1 MLTLGDMCAEPD
13 FSLRS
18 VDGSPSGADRVVDAV
33 RVLGA
38 TSWDRDPLVDVGDE
52 LVVIRPF
59 GDGPADRQPGK
70 GRGEAKEAA
79 ERLLRELARQRAT
92 ALVVAVDR
100 HGAASVPAAIRI
112 SAARLNLPLLTTT
125 KSLQQWSELAPRLR
139 EYRRRHAEWQAE
151 QLAALLNRL
160 PDRLDDADV
169 AVMQRVADWL
179 AAALEGEVL
188 VSDPQRGVLAASPTT
203 APGTF
208 APLLMAR
215 SVEPSGAASPNT
227 RFVPLAGAGSGTVLA
242 VTARRPFDDAGTDL
256 MRHAAKVLGLID
268 QADRRHHQVADAER
282 ELKLSAFQLLMIG
295 EEAAAQRVLAPLAP
309 GLLDMESVRV
319 YVIDCGDEDRE
330 ITARLA
336 ERAVADHALMVRC
349 PAFNHL
355 IVLDPARDG
364 APGNAYDFSDLPSGT
379 TSGTPSETA
388 EALRRIVTSLPSHRM
403 GGSRVRE
410 LGEVADAYEEAR
422 NALAQASRLP
432 DRVALGEDRMHL
444 VDVLPPKTAR
454 RWAGTLLH
462 PLLTLP
468 MSRRDQLLRTLDLGL
483 EVRHKAAG
491 RLLGIHR
498 NTVTHRMNTC
508 FDLLGLD
515 RDSVLNQIVVSAAL
529 KIVIAHGHDDL
540 STDPEADFVA
550 MMSVPEVRAWAESF
564 LSPLRDDP
572 RDLPRT
578 LRAWLENDTHV
589 ESTATALDI
598 SPVTVRAH
606 LRTAAPLIQRELT
619 LDLYGNSLP
628 DDDEHVLS
636 GVRPLAF
643 ALHTTTGRPL
653 LPSRPVHG

>member
-13 FSLRS
+13 FSLRI
-18 VDGSPSGADRVVDAV
+18 VDGSPPAADRVVDAV
-33 RVLGA
+33 RVLPG
-38 TSWDRDPLVDVGDE
+38 TSWERDPLADVGDE

-59 GDGPADRQPGK
+59 ADGLADRQSGNGK
-70 GRGEAKEAA
+70 SKAREAA
-79 ERLLRELARQRAT
+79 ERLLRELARQRAA

-100 HGAASVPAAIRI
+100 HGAAAVPAAIRV
-112 SAARLNLPLLTTT
+112 SAARLSLPLLTTT
-125 KSLQQWSELAPRLR
+125 KSLQQWSELAPRVR

-160 PDRLDDADV
+160 PDRLDDADA

-188 VSDPQRGVLAASPTT
+188 VSDPQRGVLAASPAT

-208 APLLMAR
+208 APLLVGR
-215 SVEPSGAASPNT
+215 SVEPPGAVTPNT
-227 RFVPLAGAGSGTVLA
+227 RFVPLAGAGSGAVLA
-242 VTARRPFDDAGTDL
+242 VTASRPFDDAGTDL
-256 MRHAAKVLGLID
+256 TRHAAKVLGLID
-268 QADRRHHQVADAER
+268 QAGRRHHQVADSER
-282 ELKLSAFQLLMIG
+282 QLRLSAFQLLMIG
-295 EEAAAQRVLAPLAP
+295 EEAAAQRVMAPLAP
-309 GLLDMESVRV
+309 GLLDMESLRV
-319 YVIDCGDEDRE
+319 YVIDCADEDRE

-355 IVLDPARDG
+355 IILDPARDG
-364 APGNAYDFSDLPSGT
+364 APGNTYDPSGLPL
-379 TSGTPSETA
+379 TSPSETA
-388 EALRRIVTSLPSHRM
+388 EELRRIVTSLSSHRM
-403 GGSRVRE
+403 GGSRVCQ

-491 RLLGIHR
+491 RLLGVHR

-515 RDSVLNQIVVSAAL
+515 RDRVLNQIAVSTAL
-529 KIVIAHGHDDL
+529 KIVMAHGHDDL
-540 STDPEADFVA
+540 SADPEADFAA
-550 MMSVPEVRAWAESF
+550 MVSVPEVRAWAESF
-564 LSPLRDDP
+564 LRPLKDDP

-589 ESTATALDI
+589 ESTATALGI

-619 LDLYGNSLP
+619 LDLDGDTLP
-628 DDDEHVLS
+628 DDDDHVLS

-643 ALHTTTGRPL
+643 ALHATTGRPL

>member
-13 FSLRS
+13 FSLRI
-18 VDGSPSGADRVVDAV
+18 VDGSPPAADRVVDAV
-33 RVLGA
+33 RVLPA
-38 TSWDRDPLVDVGDE
+38 TSWDRDPLGDVGDE

-59 GDGPADRQPGK
+59 GDGPADRQSGK
-70 GRGEAKEAA
+70 DKAKEAA

-92 ALVVAVDR
+92 ALVVAVGR

-179 AAALEGEVL
+179 AAALEGDVL
-188 VSDPQRGVLAASPTT
+188 VSDPQRGVLAASPAT

-208 APLLMAR
+208 APLLVGR
-215 SVEPSGAASPNT
+215 SVEPSRAPSPNT
-227 RFVPLAGAGSGTVLA
+227 TFVPLAGAGSGTVLA

-256 MRHAAKVLGLID
+256 TRHAAKVLGLID
-268 QADRRHHQVADAER
+268 QAGRRHHQVAYAER
-282 ELKLSAFQLLMIG
+282 ELKLSAFQLLMVG
-295 EEAAAQRVLAPLAP
+295 EEAAAQRVMTPLAP

-319 YVIDCGDEDRE
+319 YVIDCADEDRE
-330 ITARLA
+330 IAARLG
-336 ERAVADHALMVRC
+336 ERAVADHALLVRC

-364 APGNAYDFSDLPSGT
+364 APGNTYDPSDMPSGT

-432 DRVALGEDRMHL
+432 DRVALAEDRMHL

-491 RLLGIHR
+491 RLLGVHR

-515 RDSVLNQIVVSAAL
+515 RDRVLNQIVVSTAL

-550 MMSVPEVRAWAESF
+550 MVSVPEVRAWAESF
-564 LSPLRDDP
+564 LRPLKDDP

-589 ESTATALDI
+589 ESAATALDI

-619 LDLYGNSLP
+619 LDLDGETLP

-643 ALHTTTGRPL
+643 ALHATTGRPL

>member
-13 FSLRS
+13 FSLRI
-18 VDGSPSGADRVVDAV
+18 VDGSPPAADRVVDAV
-33 RVLGA
+33 RVLPG
-38 TSWDRDPLVDVGDE
+38 TSWHRDPLGDAGDE

-59 GDGPADRQPGK
+59 GDGPADRQSGK
-70 GRGEAKEAA
+70 DQAKQAA

-188 VSDPQRGVLAASPTT
+188 VSDPQRGVLAASPAT

-215 SVEPSGAASPNT
+215 SVEPSGAPSPNT

-256 MRHAAKVLGLID
+256 TRHAAKVLGLID
-268 QADRRHHQVADAER
+268 QAGRRHHQVADAER

-295 EEAAAQRVLAPLAP
+295 EEAAAQRVMAPLAP
-309 GLLDMESVRV
+309 GLLDMEFVRV
-319 YVIDCGDEDRE
+319 YVIDCADEDRE
-330 ITARLA
+330 ITARLG
-336 ERAVADHALMVRC
+336 ERAVADHALLVRC

-355 IVLDPARDG
+355 IVIDPARDG
-364 APGNAYDFSDLPSGT
+364 APGNTYDTSAMPSGM

-410 LGEVADAYEEAR
+410 LGGVADAYEEAR

-432 DRVALGEDRMHL
+432 DRVALAEDRMHL

-498 NTVTHRMNTC
+498 NTVTHRMNSC

-550 MMSVPEVRAWAESF
+550 MVSVPEVRAWAESF
-564 LSPLRDDP
+564 LHPLKDDP

-598 SPVTVRAH
+598 SPATVRAH

-619 LDLYGNSLP
+619 LDLDGDSLP

-643 ALHTTTGRPL
+643 ALHATTGRPL

>member
-1 MLTLGDMCAEPD
+1 MCAEPD
-13 FSLRS
+13 FSLRI
-18 VDGSPSGADRVVDAV
+18 VDGSPPAADRVVDAV
-33 RVLGA
+33 RVLPG
-38 TSWDRDPLVDVGDE
+38 TSWERDPLADVGDE

-59 GDGPADRQPGK
+59 ADGPADRQSGTGNGK
-70 GRGEAKEAA
+70 GKAREAA

-100 HGAASVPAAIRI
+100 HGAAAVPAAIRV
-112 SAARLNLPLLTTT
+112 SAARLSLPLLTTT
-125 KSLQQWSELAPRLR
+125 KSLQQWSELAPRVR

-160 PDRLDDADV
+160 PDRLEAADA
-169 AVMQRVADWL
+169 AVMQHVADWL

-188 VSDPQRGVLAASPTT
+188 VSDPQRGVLAASPAT
-203 APGTF
+203 AAGTF
-208 APLLMAR
+208 APLLVGR
-215 SVEPSGAASPNT
+215 SVEPSGAVSPNT
-227 RFVPLAGAGSGTVLA
+227 RFVPLAGAGSGAVLA
-242 VTARRPFDDAGTDL
+242 VTASRPFDDAGTDL
-256 MRHAAKVLGLID
+256 TRHAAKVLGLID
-268 QADRRHHQVADAER
+268 QAGRRHHQVADSER
-282 ELKLSAFQLLMIG
+282 QLRLSAFQLLMIG
-295 EEAAAQRVLAPLAP
+295 EEAAAQRVMAPLAP
-309 GLLDMESVRV
+309 GLLDMESLRV
-319 YVIDCGDEDRE
+319 YVIDCADEDRE

-364 APGNAYDFSDLPSGT
+364 ASGNTYDPSGLPL
-379 TSGTPSETA
+379 STPSETA
-388 EALRRIVTSLPSHRM
+388 EELRRIVTSLSSHRM
-403 GGSRVRE
+403 GGSRVRQ

-491 RLLGIHR
+491 RLLGVHR

-515 RDSVLNQIVVSAAL
+515 RDRVLNQIAVSTAL
-529 KIVIAHGHDDL
+529 KIVMAHGHDDL
-540 STDPEADFVA
+540 SADPEADFAA
-550 MMSVPEVRAWAESF
+550 MVSVPEVRAWAESF
-564 LSPLRDDP
+564 LRPLKDDP

-589 ESTATALDI
+589 ESTATALGI

-619 LDLYGNSLP
+619 LDLDGDTLP
-628 DDDEHVLS
+628 DDDDHVLS

-643 ALHTTTGRPL
+643 ALHATTGRPH
-653 LPSRPVHG
+653 LPSRPVHA

>member
-1 MLTLGDMCAEPD
+1 MLTLGDLCAEPD
-13 FSLRS
+13 FSLRV
-18 VDGSPSGADRVVDAV
+18 VDGSPPAADRVVDAV
-33 RVLGA
+33 RVLPG
-38 TSWDRDPLVDVGDE
+38 TSWDRDPLGDVGDE

-59 GDGPADRQPGK
+59 GDGPADRQWGK
-70 GRGEAKEAA
+70 DAA
-79 ERLLRELARQRAT
+79 ERLVRELARQRAT
-92 ALVVAVDR
+92 ALVVAVGR
-100 HGAASVPAAIRI
+100 HGAAAVPAAIRV
-112 SAARLNLPLLTTT
+112 SAGRRNVPLLTTT
-125 KSLQQWSELAPRLR
+125 KTLQEWSDLAPRLR

-160 PDRLDDADV
+160 PDRLADADV
-169 AVMQRVADWL
+169 TVMQRVADWL
-179 AAALEGEVL
+179 AAALEAEVL
-188 VSDPQRGVLAASPTT
+188 VSDPQRGVLAASPET

-208 APLLMAR
+208 APLLVGR
-215 SVEPSGAASPNT
+215 SVEPSGALSPNT
-227 RFVPLAGAGSGTVLA
+227 RFVPLAGGGSGTVLA
-242 VTARRPFDDAGTDL
+242 VAASRPFDDAGTDL
-256 MRHAAKVLGLID
+256 TRHAAKVLGLID
-268 QADRRHHQVADAER
+268 QAGRRHHQVAYAER
-282 ELKLSAFQLLMIG
+282 ELRLSAFQLLMIG
-295 EEAAAQRVLAPLAP
+295 EEAAAQRVMAPLAP
-309 GLLDMESVRV
+309 GLLDMESIRV
-319 YVIDCGDEDRE
+319 YVIDCAEEDRE
-330 ITARLA
+330 ITARLG
-336 ERAVADHALMVRC
+336 ERAVADHALLVRC

-355 IVLDPARDG
+355 IVVDLARDG
-364 APGNAYDFSDLPSGT
+364 DPGKSYEPGNPYDPSD
-379 TSGTPSETA
+379 TA
-388 EALRRIVTSLPSHRM
+388 EALRRIVASLPSHRM
-403 GGSRVRE
+403 GGSRTHE

-422 NALAQASRLP
+422 TALAVAGQLP
-432 DRVALGEDRMHL
+432 DRVALAEERMHL

-483 EVRHKAAG
+483 ELRHKAAG

-498 NTVTHRMNTC
+498 NTVTHRITTC

-515 RDSVLNQIVVSAAL
+515 RDRVLNQVVVSAAL

-550 MMSVPEVRAWAESF
+550 MVSVSEVRAWAESF
-564 LSPLRDDP
+564 LRPLTDDP

-619 LDLYGNSLP
+619 LDLDADSLP
-628 DDDEHVLS
+628 DTDEHVLS

-643 ALHTTTGRPL
+643 ALHATTGRPL
-653 LPSRPVHG
+653 LPGRPVHG

>member
-1 MLTLGDMCAEPD
+1 MLTLGDLCAEPD
-13 FSLRS
+13 FSLRV
-18 VDGSPSGADRVVDAV
+18 VDGSPPAADRVVDAV
-33 RVLGA
+33 RVLPG
-38 TSWDRDPLVDVGDE
+38 TSWDRDPLGDVSDE

-59 GDGPADRQPGK
+59 GDGPADRQWGK
-70 GRGEAKEAA
+70 DAA

-100 HGAASVPAAIRI
+100 HGASAVPAAIRV
-112 SAARLNLPLLTTT
+112 SAGRRNVPLLTTT
-125 KSLQQWSELAPRLR
+125 KTLQEWSDLAPRLR

-160 PDRLDDADV
+160 PDRLADADV
-169 AVMQRVADWL
+169 TVMQRVADWL
-179 AAALEGEVL
+179 AAALEAEVL

-208 APLLMAR
+208 APLLVGR
-215 SVEPSGAASPNT
+215 GVEPSFAPSPNA
-227 RFVPLAGAGSGTVLA
+227 RFVPLAGVGSGTVLA

-256 MRHAAKVLGLID
+256 TRHAAKVLGLID
-268 QADRRHHQVADAER
+268 QAGRRHHQVAHAER

-295 EEAAAQRVLAPLAP
+295 EEAAAQRVMAPLAP
-309 GLLDMESVRV
+309 GLLDMESMRV
-319 YVIDCGDEDRE
+319 YVIDCAEEDRE
-330 ITARLA
+330 ITARLG
-336 ERAVADHALMVRC
+336 ERAVADHALLVRC

-355 IVLDPARDG
+355 IVVDPMRDG
-364 APGNAYDFSDLPSGT
+364 APGNTYDPGKSYEPGNPYDPSD
-379 TSGTPSETA
+379 TA
-388 EALRRIVTSLPSHRM
+388 EALRRIVASLPSHRM
-403 GGSRVRE
+403 GGSRTHE
-410 LGEVADAYEEAR
+410 LGEVADAYEEAHT
-422 NALAQASRLP
+422 ALAVAGQLP
-432 DRVALGEDRMHL
+432 DRVALAEERMHL

-491 RLLGIHR
+491 RLLGVHR

-515 RDSVLNQIVVSAAL
+515 RDRVLNQIVVSAAL

-550 MMSVPEVRAWAESF
+550 MVSVPEVRAWAESF
-564 LSPLRDDP
+564 LRPLTDDP

-619 LDLYGNSLP
+619 LDLDADSLP

-643 ALHTTTGRPL
+643 ALHATTGRPL
-653 LPSRPVHG
+653 LPGRPVHG

>member
-13 FSLRS
+13 FSLRI
-18 VDGSPSGADRVVDAV
+18 VDGSRPAADRVVDAV
-33 RVLGA
+33 RVLPG
-38 TSWDRDPLVDVGDE
+38 TSWNRDQLEDVGDAL
-52 LVVIRPF
+52 LVIC
-59 GDGPADRQPGK
+59 PAGGGRFDRQ
-70 GRGEAKEAA
+70 RGHEAG
-79 ERLLRELARQRAT
+79 ERLLRELARQRAS
-92 ALVVAVDR
+92 ALAVVADR
-100 HGAASVPAAIRI
+100 HGASAVPSAIRV
-112 SAARLNLPLLTTT
+112 SAARLNVPLLTTT
-125 KSLQQWSELAPRLR
+125 KTLDEWSALVPRLR

-151 QLAALLNRL
+151 QLTALLNRL
-160 PDRLDDADV
+160 PDRLADAD
-169 AVMQRVADWL
+169 AAAMQRVADWL
-179 AAALEGEVL
+179 AAALEAEVL

-203 APGTF
+203 APATF
-208 APLLMAR
+208 APLLVGR
-215 SVEPSGAASPNT
+215 SAEPSGAASPNT
-227 RFVPLAGAGSGTVLA
+227 RFVPLAGAGSATVLA
-242 VTARRPFDDAGTDL
+242 VTARRSFDDAGTDL
-256 MRHAAKVLGLID
+256 TRHAAKVLGLID

-282 ELKLSAFQLLMIG
+282 ELKLSVFQLLMIG
-295 EEAAAQRVLAPLAP
+295 EEAAAQRVMTPLAP
-309 GLLDMESVRV
+309 GLLDMESMRV
-319 YVIDCGDEDRE
+319 YVIDCAEEDRE
-330 ITARLA
+330 ITARLG
-336 ERAVADHALMVRC
+336 ERAVADHALLVRC

-355 IVLDPARDG
+355 IVIDPARDG
-364 APGNAYDFSDLPSGT
+364 APGNAYATSDLPSGT
-379 TSGTPSETA
+379 SGTTSGTSETA
-388 EALRRIVTSLPSHRM
+388 EALRRIVISLPSHRM
-403 GGSRVRE
+403 GGSRVHE

-432 DRVALGEDRMHL
+432 DRVALAEDRMHL

-540 STDPEADFVA
+540 STDLEADFTA
-550 MMSVPEVRAWAESF
+550 MVSTPEVRAWAESF
-564 LSPLRDDP
+564 LRPLKDDS
-572 RDLPRT
+572 RDLLRT

-619 LDLYGNSLP
+619 LDLDGDTLP

-643 ALHTTTGRPL
+643 ALHATTTGRPL